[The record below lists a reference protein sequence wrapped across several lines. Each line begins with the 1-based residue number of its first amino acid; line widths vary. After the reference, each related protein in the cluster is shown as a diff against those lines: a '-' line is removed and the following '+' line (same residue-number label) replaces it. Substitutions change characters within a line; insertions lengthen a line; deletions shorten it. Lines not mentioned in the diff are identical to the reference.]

1 VDTSEALCHVAPIGL
16 HWWPSLCAQSLRNYT
31 GERLQI
37 IISAQ
42 DLLEH
47 YLDSNGLTPNR
58 KNWSEKRLAT
68 NPPRLVR
75 FQRLVALF
83 KALGIK
89 TKVSSFHKGEFID
102 VKSPAYRPLLARIR
116 RELDDKVIAQHSDPE
131 LHQHR
136 ADLRYVF
143 EQLLAYRVRIEGV
156 LDFSGGVLEATP
168 LFYYAHQKIGEINR
182 GIVTHLGIVEGLLA
196 DLISPTDARFDV
208 TDLAR
213 GFGYPLVDL
222 SDLDLDW
229 W

>member
-1 VDTSEALCHVAPIGL
+1 MARKEKT
-16 HWWPSLCAQSLRNYT
+16 
-31 GERLQI
+31 
-37 IISAQ
+37 IISTQ
-42 DLLEH
+42 HLLEQ
-47 YLDSNGLTPNR
+47 YLEFNGLTPN
-58 KNWSEKRLAT
+58 KENWSEERLAA

-83 KALGIK
+83 KAFGIE
-89 TKVSSFHKGEFID
+89 TEVSSFHKGEFID

-116 RELDDKVIAQHSDPE
+116 SEVDDEVIAQHLDPE
-131 LHQHR
+131 LDQHW
-136 ADLRYVF
+136 ADLRCVF
-143 EQLLAYRVRIEGV
+143 EQLLAYRVRLEGV

-182 GIVTHLGIVEGLLA
+182 AIGTHLGIVEDLLVA
-196 DLISPTDARFDV
+196 LISPTDARFDV

-213 GFGYPLVDL
+213 DFGYPLVDL